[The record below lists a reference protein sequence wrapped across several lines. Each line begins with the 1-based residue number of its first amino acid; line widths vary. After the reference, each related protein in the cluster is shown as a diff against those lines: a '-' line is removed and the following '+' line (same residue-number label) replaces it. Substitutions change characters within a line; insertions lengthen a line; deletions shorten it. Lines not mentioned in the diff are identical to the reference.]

1 MRFIKYAAIG
11 TLFVCGFSAY
21 GDFHVIREITYTGE
35 MVRPIPWWRESL
47 EKEYKAEFPAVD
59 AYNVRVASQDLK
71 INFLRNDTVE
81 VYSEYVLEVF
91 DDEVAVDV
99 QYFFSSVYYVTE
111 GEKRLVQGIDDF
123 DVELGGTP
131 ISREDILFLAVDPE
145 EGGEAGKYT
154 AIFSLVFDKAGKYAV
169 KLSYSQEIPGGIL
182 GVKDAASEHGQTY
195 GFVYDIGPLKYW
207 AGDVGTIRVE
217 VVIEGFDLI
226 DFGFVAPPDFTTTD
240 EGYRWEWHDVTD
252 DTLSEGL
259 KVELYVG

>member
-1 MRFIKYAAIG
+1 MRFIKYAVIG
-11 TLFVCGFSAY
+11 TLLMCAVGAY

-47 EKEYKAEFPAVD
+47 EKEYKAKFPAVD

-81 VYSEYVLEVF
+81 VCSEYVLEVF
-91 DDEVAVDV
+91 EDEVAVDV
-99 QYFFSSVYYVTE
+99 QYFFSSVYFVTE
-111 GEKRLVQGIDDF
+111 GEKRFVQGVDDF
-123 DVELGGTP
+123 EVELGGRS
-131 ISREDILFLAVDPE
+131 INQEDILFLAVDPE
-145 EGGEAGKYT
+145 EGREAGEYT
-154 AIFSLVFDKAGKYAV
+154 AIFPLIFNKAGKYDA
-169 KLSYSQEIPGGIL
+169 KLSYYQEIPGGL
-182 GVKDAASEHGQTY
+182 SGVKDAAYEHGQTY
-195 GFVYDIGPLKYW
+195 GFVYDIGPLRYW
-207 AGDVGTIRVE
+207 AGDVSTIRVE

-226 DFGFVAPPDFTTTD
+226 DFGFVSPPDFTSTD